1 MHKVSEYSKSL
12 ELRIAT
18 AINGAAIPS
27 DDRSR
32 IAGALFDIVHEHHR
46 AVLVLLEKQLYGSA
60 GSLLRSIFESYVRGV
75 WFMKCASEWDVEQ
88 FQKDIFKSGTFE
100 DRLKDIERV
109 DGAAHGDLLTLKQ
122 KGWTALN
129 SYTHGGFRPVG
140 RRFMGNELM
149 ANYSEKE
156 ISEVERMANAFSVLA
171 VFQIGE
177 LSGNAN
183 LSKDAETLAVEYMEN
198 YS

>member
-1 MHKVSEYSKSL
+1 MHKVSEYSKRL
-12 ELRIAT
+12 ELNIAT
-18 AINGAAIPS
+18 AINGAVIPA

-75 WFMKCASEWDVEQ
+75 WFMKCASKGDVEQ
-88 FQKDIFKSGTFE
+88 FQKDIFKRDFFE

-109 DGAAHGDLLTLKQ
+109 DGEAHGDLLILKQ
-122 KGWTALN
+122 KGWSALN
-129 SYTHGGFRPVG
+129 SYTHGGFRPIS
-140 RRFMGNELM
+140 RRFMGSELM
-149 ANYSEKE
+149 PNYSEEE

-171 VFQIGE
+171 VFQIAE
-177 LSGNAN
+177 LGRNAN
-183 LSKDAETLAVEYMEN
+183 LSKDAEKFAVEYIEN